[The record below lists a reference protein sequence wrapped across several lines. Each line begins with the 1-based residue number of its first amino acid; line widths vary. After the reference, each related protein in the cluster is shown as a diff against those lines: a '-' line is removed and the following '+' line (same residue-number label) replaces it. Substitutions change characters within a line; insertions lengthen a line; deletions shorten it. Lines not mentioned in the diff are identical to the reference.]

1 MALHQPSQQPSQP
14 PPRTRRTRSVPPI
27 DPIRFAP
34 SAAHPVRAKARHLA
48 AKTQVD
54 PHRHAWGQLAFSVTG
69 VVRVTAGAG
78 TYIVPP
84 SRAVWI
90 PPQVEHAVH
99 VVEDAEIRTVY
110 LHQDSTCAGPWPAQA
125 AESADWRECRVVEVS
140 SLLREL
146 VTQIAESTLHGDD
159 ASREHHLGALVLD
172 ELRRAAR
179 VPLGVDLPQDKR
191 LLALCVL
198 ADPTRWSTLDE
209 CARGVGASP
218 RTVARLFRSELG
230 TTFLQ
235 WRQQVLLAKALS
247 MTARKVPLGVIA
259 AELGYAS
266 PSAFTAMVR
275 RSVGAPPSRF
285 FA

>member
-1 MALHQPSQQPSQP
+1 MHP
-14 PPRTRRTRSVPPI
+14 PAPAKHRTSVPPV
-27 DPIRFAP
+27 DPARYAP
-34 SAAHPVRAKARHLA
+34 TAEHPVRAKWRTLA
-48 AKTQVD
+48 ADTHID
-54 PHRHAWGQLAFSVTG
+54 PHSHTWGQLAFSVTG
-69 VVRVTAGAG
+69 IVRMTAGRG

-90 PPQVEHAVH
+90 PPGVEHVVT
-99 VVEDAEIRTVY
+99 VVEAAELLTMY
-110 LHQDSTCAGPWPAQA
+110 LHQDERHCGPEIDA
-125 AESADWRECRVVEVS
+125 AADSPWRECRVIEVS

-146 VTQIAESTLHGDD
+146 AMHLDVTPGVPHCNARQA
-159 ASREHHLGALVLD
+159 HLSALVLD
-172 ELRRAAR
+172 ELRHARA

-191 LLALCVL
+191 LRALCEAVL
-198 ADPTRWSTLDE
+198 DDPTRWNTLDT
-209 CARGVGASP
+209 CAQGAGASP
-218 RTVARLFRSELG
+218 RTVARLFRSELK

-247 MTARKVPLGVIA
+247 MAARKVPMAVIA

-285 FA
+285 FAERPPLV